1 MRASL
6 SARLIASASVSLSV
20 LDADDIDLSVFS
32 GTVSGIEVARRDDGG
47 PTSMLNETSASGLAA
62 EGRLPG
68 GRLLA
73 SGQVFRRQVPSLESR
88 VGWWFPSSGP
98 MPAPK
103 SRSSHWLLTSEFR
116 SLILS

>member
-1 MRASL
+1 MRASA

-47 PTSMLNETSASGLAA
+47 PTSALNETLASDLAA
-62 EGRLPG
+62 EGRSPG

-73 SGQVFRRQVPSLESR
+73 SGFWTGLSATDAVSCVE
-88 VGWWFPSSGP
+88 GWVVVSITGP
-98 MPAPK
+98 NPGA
-103 SRSSHWLLTSEFR
+103 E
-116 SLILS
+116 LSVDPV

>member
-47 PTSMLNETSASGLAA
+47 PTSALNETSTSDLAGEGRLPGGRLSSGTVSGIEVARRDDGGPSSVLNETSASDLTG

-68 GRLLA
+68 GRLL
-73 SGQVFRRQVPSLESR
+73 
-88 VGWWFPSSGP
+88 
-98 MPAPK
+98 
-103 SRSSHWLLTSEFR
+103 TS
-116 SLILS
+116 